1 MKKDEIAQLVKSGL
15 DELNRALAEGNS
27 ERLERLLAV
36 MAKFPRYSF
45 NNCLLIQ
52 QQRPDATIV
61 QGFHGWK
68 RLGRSVKKGEKG
80 IGITAPMAYREAEQV
95 GSDDRVIRGFR
106 VVHVFDVEQ
115 TEGEPLPAFAEPNGD
130 PGCWVERTESLI
142 ISKGIELDYE
152 RQREG
157 VMGYSTKGRI
167 VIQIGLEPA
176 KRLGVLVHELAH
188 ELLHAD
194 ERFPGPRSHQRRETE
209 AEAVSHVV
217 CRSLGIECLEH
228 STDYIHLH
236 NGDSGMLTESMQR
249 IQKCASGI
257 LRDLVAM
264 ETDDVSEAAEC
275 LSA

>member
-1 MKKDEIAQLVKSGL
+1 MKKEDIAQLVKSGL
-15 DELNRALAEGNS
+15 DELNQSLAEGNS
-27 ERLERLLAV
+27 DRLERLLSV

-80 IGITAPMAYREAEQV
+80 IGITAPMAFRDAEKEN
-95 GSDDRVIRGFR
+95 SDHRVIRGFR

-115 TEGEPLPAFAEPNGD
+115 TEGEPLPTFAEPHGD
-130 PGCWVERTESLI
+130 PGIWVDQTEILI
-142 ISKGIELDYE
+142 LSKGIELAYE
-152 RQREG
+152 RLG
-157 VMGYSTKGRI
+157 VGVYGYSAKGKI
-167 VIQIGLEPA
+167 VIQFGLEPA
-176 KRLGVLVHELAH
+176 KRLGVLIHELAH

-217 CRSLGIECLEH
+217 CRSLGMECLEH

-257 LRDLVAM
+257 LQELTAM
-264 ETDDVSEAAEC
+264 ETEDVSEALVC
-275 LSA
+275 QNG